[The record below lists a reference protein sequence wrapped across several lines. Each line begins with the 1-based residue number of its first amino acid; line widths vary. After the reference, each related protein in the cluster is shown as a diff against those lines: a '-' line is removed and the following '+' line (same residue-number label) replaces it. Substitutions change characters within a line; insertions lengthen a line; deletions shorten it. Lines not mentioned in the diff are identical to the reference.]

1 MRGKPRFVTRVTA
14 LRQYV
19 LSEQAE
25 LKADGFCH
33 AADVP
38 RRIPHESVFDFV
50 DVGDHAHDSLGVG
63 PQDVAHPAAG
73 RSHRHIDA
81 DQPGAVGTELL
92 LTGGR

>member
-50 DVGDHAHDSLGVG
+50 DVGDHAHDSLGSARRMS
-63 PQDVAHPAAG
+63 PIP
-73 RSHRHIDA
+73 
-81 DQPGAVGTELL
+81 QPGAVIDVSMLINRVPS
-92 LTGGR
+92 GRSSSSQR